1 MDPTGHERSSS
12 NPKKAR
18 RTLDESVIVI
28 EDTCDGIDISNNTA
42 VNVQN
47 SSSDPEN
54 RKSKSSG
61 ARKTCGRKSHGTP
74 HVVGDTRGGTSSDFA
89 DGHQASQRDDA
100 GHCVRATGP
109 RRSTNNTG
117 PPGRDAT
124 GADLDSFASASAI
137 HCSEQDGRVRDAGV
151 GVQSALARHRDGPS
165 RRPESSDGTDPG
177 PPRAKRARM
186 SVHRECIVVELYMT
200 GTEGVS
206 FSKFLR
212 SDDLCFALIIMISY
226 NNNNNNNILYSSQII
241 LDLIH

>member
-61 ARKTCGRKSHGTP
+61 ARKTRGRKSHGTP
-74 HVVGDTRGGTSSDFA
+74 HVVGDTRGGTSFDFA

-124 GADLDSFASASAI
+124 GADLGSVASASAV
-137 HCSEQDGRVRDAGV
+137 HCSEQDSRVRDAGV

-177 PPRAKRARM
+177 PPRAKRARV
-186 SVHRECIVVELYMT
+186 SVSTSDRVKQHAESVDPIHIHLFLFRAIPASKPNPISEGIVRACVRAC
-200 GTEGVS
+200 V
-206 FSKFLR
+206 F
-212 SDDLCFALIIMISY
+212 
-226 NNNNNNNILYSSQII
+226 
-241 LDLIH
+241 

>member
-61 ARKTCGRKSHGTP
+61 ARKTRGRKSHGTP
-74 HVVGDTRGGTSSDFA
+74 HVVGDTRGGTSFDFA

-124 GADLDSFASASAI
+124 GADLGSVASASAV
-137 HCSEQDGRVRDAGV
+137 HCSEQDSRVRDAGV

-177 PPRAKRARM
+177 PPRAKRARV
-186 SVHRECIVVELYMT
+186 SVSTSDRVNSMLKALTPFTFI
-200 GTEGVS
+200 S
-206 FSKFLR
+206 FCLGQSQLLSLTPYLKA
-212 SDDLCFALIIMISY
+212 LCVRACVRVCFE
-226 NNNNNNNILYSSQII
+226 
-241 LDLIH
+241 